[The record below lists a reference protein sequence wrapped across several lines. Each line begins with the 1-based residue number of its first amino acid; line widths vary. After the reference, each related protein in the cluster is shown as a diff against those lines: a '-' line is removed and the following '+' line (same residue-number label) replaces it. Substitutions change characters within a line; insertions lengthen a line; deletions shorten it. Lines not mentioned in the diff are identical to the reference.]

1 MGLSITVLIELEENL
16 EGESMSMFKSSSD
29 EAANEGFGVVVT
41 CRVDDDELAFAACE
55 LSLISTEVRFAVKG
69 DMGEDA
75 ASMVL

>member
-1 MGLSITVLIELEENL
+1 MIELEENL

-29 EAANEGFGVVVT
+29 EAANEWFGVVVT
-41 CRVDDDELAFAACE
+41 CRVDDELAFAACE